1 MATNILL
8 LTVGGSPDP
17 LLTSVQDLQPDRV
30 VFFASELT
38 RKCVDGPGKPN
49 ERRRG
54 PEVEKLDNLVT
65 LMGLSDYDVVVLDD
79 IDDVQSCYQ
88 QMIEKV
94 QSLRGDGSPPQL
106 SVDYTGGTKT
116 MSAALVMVA
125 VDEGLGIHIT
135 TGIRDNTRA
144 VQRGQATRD
153 VGVTDLRTRRILGR
167 DFAAALAAFD
177 FGAAE
182 RHLHSLLRPR
192 DLSKSMRDEIQL
204 LRSICQALGHWDVFH
219 HKAALECVDSTAFS
233 RLSEVREAVVDPL
246 RKLVSVR
253 GWLTS
258 DGDLPKN
265 TSGYELVDDLLWN
278 ARRRAQR
285 GRYDDAVGRFY
296 RALEMLAQV
305 RLRLKYGIDTG
316 KVRRDQLTDALASQ
330 YLTPAES
337 EAALG
342 LRKAYS
348 LLRDLGDE
356 PVGSLFKVQEN
367 ALVNALTVRN
377 HSLFAHGYQPIG
389 RDDYLRF
396 CGFAEGFLDQ
406 LLDQLF
412 GKCKRGRQLPASV
425 GEILGSVA
433 EAASAR

>member
-1 MATNILL
+1 MAKNILL

-17 LLTSVQDLQPDRV
+17 LLTSVQDLQPDQV

-65 LMGLSDYDVVVLDD
+65 LMGLSDYDVVVLED

-94 QSLRGDGSPPQL
+94 QALRADGGPQQI

-153 VGVTDLRTRRILGR
+153 VGVTDLRTRRILDR
-167 DFAAALAAFD
+167 DFSAALKAFD

-192 DLSKSMRDEIQL
+192 DLSKSMRGEIQL
-204 LRSICQALGHWDVFH
+204 LRSICQALGHWDLFH
-219 HKAALECVDSTAFS
+219 HTAALECVDSTAFS
-233 RLSEVREAVVDPL
+233 RLSQVREGVVEPL
-246 RKLVSVR
+246 RKLVNVR
-253 GWLTS
+253 AWLVNG
-258 DGDLPKN
+258 GDLPKN
-265 TSGYELVDDLLWN
+265 ASGYELVDDLLWN

-316 KVRRDQLTDALASQ
+316 KVRAEQLPETLVGT
-330 YLTPAES
+330 YLSAGES

-342 LRKAYS
+342 LRKAYW

-396 CGFAEGFLDQ
+396 CGFAENFLEQ

-425 GEILGSVA
+425 GAILGTEAEVVA
-433 EAASAR
+433 PR